1 MKWFETY
8 TSNTMGGTG
17 NQYHF
22 ATEND
27 GPQTGRVYYKI
38 FTPGEYNYSLLFSN
52 VIDSTYRPGR
62 ESHCNLICHSWEILG
77 AWIGLCKEVSPETAG
92 DVTHF
97 IPLAFDG
104 KEQKTVM
111 PGEFFT
117 TDPVKLA
124 PEDGDY
130 LCLQIRYSG
139 TMIPGHE
146 ESVLPT
152 FVEKGGQWVADKR
165 VPVPG
170 MVGCDRKVKAR
181 IGYLGDSITQG
192 IGTPPNSYT
201 HWSALVSRAIGEEY
215 SHWNLGIGYA
225 KGQDAASDG
234 AWLYKA
240 KQLDAVVVSFGSND
254 IGRGRTLEQMKVDFA
269 GLVDALKQAGVRVFL
284 QSVPPF
290 NWKEEKLERW
300 NGINAYLVDEISAK
314 CDGFLNIAPLLV
326 DESLGSGMAKYG
338 THPNEEGCRVWAD
351 ALIPLFRDFLKKL
364 SN

>member
-22 ATEND
+22 ATEN
-27 GPQTGRVYYKI
+27 GEAWTGRIYYRV
-38 FTPGEYNYSLLFSN
+38 FAPGEHDYSLLFSN

-62 ESHCNLICHSWEILG
+62 ESHCNLICRSWDLLEAG
-77 AWIGLCKEVSPETAG
+77 MGVCKEVSAEKAG
-92 DVTHF
+92 PVERF
-97 IPLAFDG
+97 VPLSFGG
-104 KEQKTVM
+104 KTQKTVM

-124 PEDGDY
+124 PRAGDY
-130 LCLQIRYSG
+130 LCLQIRYRGS
-139 TMIPGHE
+139 MIPGHE

-152 FVEKGGQWVADKR
+152 FVKKEGSWVPDKR

-170 MVGCDRKVKAR
+170 MIGCNRRVKAR

-192 IGTPPNSYT
+192 IGTPPNGYT
-201 HWSALVSRAIGEEY
+201 HWSALVSNAIGQEY

-225 KGQDAASDG
+225 KGQDAATDG

-240 KQLDAVVVSFGSND
+240 KQMDAVVVSFGSND
-254 IGRGRTLEQMKVDFA
+254 IGRGRTLEQMKTDFET
-269 GLVDALKQAGVRVFL
+269 LVETLKKAGVLVFL

-290 NWKEEKLERW
+290 NGKEEKLERW
-300 NGINAYLVDEISAK
+300 EGINTYLV
-314 CDGFLNIAPLLV
+314 
-326 DESLGSGMAKYG
+326 
-338 THPNEEGCRVWAD
+338 
-351 ALIPLFRDFLKKL
+351 
-364 SN
+364 